1 MCVNGRWNSPY
12 RTNIILRISN
22 HFCNSF
28 YGNSGIYR
36 YTGNRL
42 WSYVR
47 GKASRQ
53 VVSLKQT
60 FQSLEFVA
68 NFTTPLCMV
77 HDTLQ
82 HLWLGYHMTR
92 TTSCVGSHIRMD
104 LVRSIRTSNEF
115 HSVSSTKI
123 HALCILSSDL
133 DGIGVLICRWAIT
146 FSLLPLDADTYMQ
159 WRKS

>member
-1 MCVNGRWNSPY
+1 MVAETSQY

-28 YGNSGIYR
+28 YGTSGIYR

-60 FQSLEFVA
+60 FQSLELVA

-77 HDTLQ
+77 RETLQ
-82 HLWLGYHMTR
+82 HLWLGFHMTR

>member
-1 MCVNGRWNSPY
+1 MVAEISPY

-36 YTGNRL
+36 YTSNRF

-77 HDTLQ
+77 HGTLQ
-82 HLWLGYHMTR
+82 HLWLGFHMTK

-115 HSVSSTKI
+115 RSVSSTKI

-133 DGIGVLICRWAIT
+133 DGIGVLICRWGIT

-159 WRKS
+159 WRKN

>member
-1 MCVNGRWNSPY
+1 MVAEISPY

-82 HLWLGYHMTR
+82 HLWLGFHMTK

-115 HSVSSTKI
+115 RSVSSTKI

-133 DGIGVLICRWAIT
+133 DGIGVLICRWGIT

-159 WRKS
+159 WRKN